1 MCCIEAILSFSNAIL
16 FPMITLSCAK
26 VFVLFFVFS
35 NRKQN
40 KLNKYIE
47 GQKQKF
53 TQLDLQDVEVRE
65 KNKDCKSKGKKLHKQ
80 LEKDKEKVCCSFQS
94 PPRHKHTSEALVYL
108 GIAAFLCDCVTVTLI
123 RDAQA
128 HYRHLL
134 GELESLSIFHINGT
148 YQRKMQERS

>member
-1 MCCIEAILSFSNAIL
+1 MRLAFVNYNFDIVFVRMCCCIEVILSFSSAVL
-16 FPMITLSCAK
+16 PPFLLCHVPMFLY
-26 VFVLFFVFS
+26 FLFFC

-80 LEKDKEKVCCSFQS
+80 LEKDKEKVCCSFLS
-94 PPRHKHTSEALVYL
+94 PPCYKHASKALVYL
-108 GIAAFLCDCVTVTLI
+108 GIATCHFVICDCVTVTLI

-128 HYRHLL
+128 HCRHLL
-134 GELESLSIFHINGT
+134 GA
-148 YQRKMQERS
+148 